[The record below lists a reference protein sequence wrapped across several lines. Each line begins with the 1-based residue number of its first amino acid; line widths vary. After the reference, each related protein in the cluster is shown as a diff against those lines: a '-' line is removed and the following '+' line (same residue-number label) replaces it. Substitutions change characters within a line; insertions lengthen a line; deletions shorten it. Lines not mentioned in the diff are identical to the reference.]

1 MSAQANDTAIANLTT
16 QVVRLVKPLR
26 IIAFGSAAR
35 GQAGPDSDIDLLVVM
50 PDGTS
55 RRKTSQL
62 LYEKITGL
70 GLSFDIVVATPNDL
84 QRHKDNPGLIY
95 KKVLS
100 EGKELYAAGAT
111 SSR

>member
-1 MSAQANDTAIANLTT
+1 MSAQANETAIANLTA
-16 QVVRLVKPLR
+16 QVVNLVKPLK

-35 GQAGPDSDIDLLVVM
+35 GQVGPDSDIDLLVVV

-62 LYEKITGL
+62 LYEEIKGL
-70 GLSFDIVVATPNDL
+70 GFPFDIVVATPNDL

-95 KKVLS
+95 KRVLA
-100 EGKELYAAGAT
+100 EGKELYASGAT
-111 SSR
+111 SSW